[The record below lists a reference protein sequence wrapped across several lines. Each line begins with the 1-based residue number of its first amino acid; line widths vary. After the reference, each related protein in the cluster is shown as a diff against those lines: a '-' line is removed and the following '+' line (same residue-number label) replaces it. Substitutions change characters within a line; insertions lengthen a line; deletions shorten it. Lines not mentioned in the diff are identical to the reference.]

1 MEVNFCFGCM
11 EELAAAP
18 CPRCGYDSRQQA
30 NAGYALQAGTI
41 LHGKYLLGRVLGQ
54 GGFGITY
61 IGWDLALSR
70 KVAIK
75 EYFPA
80 ACVSRDTEASL
91 ALQWHETDA
100 ASQARHAG
108 REMFLKE
115 ARKMTQVVSVDQ
127 VVHVKDIF
135 EDNNTAYIV
144 MEYVSGET
152 LAKRIQRTGPMAW
165 KEVQPLLLSVA
176 TSLQKVH
183 KAGLVHRDL
192 SPENLM
198 LSYEGSIKILDLG
211 AAKDMKLS
219 SGVSSVQ
226 VARNGYSPM
235 EQYTSQGNSGPWTD
249 VYALAATVYFA
260 LTGVTP
266 PSAVERMNH
275 DTLRWKLPQL
285 RKVPTSVIRVL
296 QKAMALQPKDR
307 FQSMGEFA
315 VCLRKAASGGSLRKL
330 LLGTGIAVGA
340 VVAAI
345 VIWLLALGVG
355 QFLLE
360 HSPNR
365 PTGLDPLPPEAFET
379 ETAPQETDYPWSN
392 NVLMASVIP
401 DHQSSDKES
410 APVLG
415 SPVARY
421 QIKAVTFLDSLEN
434 AGSDSWDVSHAHDGS
449 VIAWLESSG
458 TVTEWVGGSQTTAEG
473 YHLYIAA
480 ENGINGKYCAN
491 LFAGFCNLESIHFG
505 GNFHTDHATSME
517 SMFAG
522 CSELTSVNTDELVT
536 GNVRNMSNMFQLCDM
551 LVLDTLNF
559 DTSSVENMCGMF
571 SYCRSLRSLDLR
583 SFDTSKVRDMS
594 RMFSSTSSLTRLDIS
609 SFDTSSVTTMY
620 GMFSYTGLAQL
631 DLSHFDTSRVTD
643 MSSMFSGCKALR
655 TLDIRGFDTS
665 SVTSVSLMFA
675 GCDALEGI
683 YGLTACDFSK
693 VEYYTDFMDEGIL
706 IDGEPW
712 INLFEEP

>member
-1 MEVNFCFGCM
+1 MEVNLCFGCM
-11 EELAAAP
+11 EETAASP
-18 CPRCGYDSRQQA
+18 CPRCGYDPRQQA
-30 NAGYALQAGTI
+30 NAGYALQTGTI

-61 IGWDLALSR
+61 IGWDLPLSR

-100 ASQARHAG
+100 AREARHAG

-115 ARKMTQVVSVDQ
+115 ARKMTQVVSVEQ

-144 MEYVSGET
+144 MEYVHGET
-152 LAKRIQRTGPMAW
+152 LADRIRRTGPMPW
-165 KEVQPLLLSVA
+165 KDVQPLLLSVA

-192 SPENLM
+192 SPDNLM
-198 LSYEGSIKILDLG
+198 LPHEGGVKILDLG
-211 AAKDMKLS
+211 AAKDMKRS

-226 VARNGYSPM
+226 VARNGYSPI
-235 EQYTSQGNSGPWTD
+235 EQYTTRGNSGPWTD
-249 VYALAATVYFA
+249 VYALAATVYFS

-266 PSAVERMNH
+266 PSAVERMSQ

-315 VCLRKAASGGSLRKL
+315 VCLRKAASGGCLRKL

-345 VIWLLALGVG
+345 VIWLLALDVVG
-355 QFLLE
+355 LLLE

-365 PTGLDPLPPEAFET
+365 PTGLNPLPPEAFET
-379 ETAPQETDYPWSN
+379 ETAPQETDYPWSG

-421 QIKAVTFLDSLEN
+421 QITAVTFLDSTEN
-434 AGSDSWDVSHAHDGS
+434 AGADSWDVSHARDGS

-458 TVTEWVGGSQTTAEG
+458 TVSEWINGKDTTAEA

-480 ENGINGKYCAN
+480 ENGINGTYCAN
-491 LFAGFCNLESIHFG
+491 LFAGFSNLESIHFG
-505 GNFHTDHATSME
+505 GHFHTDYATSME
-517 SMFAG
+517 NMFSG
-522 CSELTSVNTDELVT
+522 CSALKFLNTDELVT
-536 GNVRNMSNMFQLCDM
+536 GNVRNMRNMFQFCESL
-551 LVLDTLNF
+551 LLETLNF
-559 DTSSVENMCGMF
+559 DTSNVENMYGMF
-571 SYCRSLRSLDLR
+571 SYCRSLYALDLR
-583 SFDTSKVRDMS
+583 SFNTSKVKDMS
-594 RMFSSTSSLTRLDIS
+594 NMFSSASNLTELEIS
-609 SFDTSSVTTMY
+609 SFDTSSVTNMH
-620 GMFSYTGLAQL
+620 GMFSYSKLIQL
-631 DLSHFDTSRVTD
+631 DLHHFNTSRVTD
-643 MSSMFSGCKALR
+643 MSSMFSGCKALK

-665 SVTSVSLMFA
+665 SVTNMSFMFS
-675 GCDALEGI
+675 GCDSLEGV
-683 YGLTACDFSK
+683 YGLTACDFSH
-693 VEYYTDFMDEGIL
+693 VEYYTDFMDEGTL
-706 IDGEPW
+706 IDENPW
-712 INLFEEP
+712 TDLFE